1 MNQLEKNDILLRV
14 PNGATSNTTGQHV
27 RLGSI
32 PGYANTEEQK
42 GLRIFQT
49 FGSSTV
55 WDFLEGPTK
64 HRWVLE

>member
-32 PGYANTEEQK
+32 PGYANAEEQTR
-42 GLRIFQT
+42 LRIFHHLDLLR
-49 FGSSTV
+49 FGLS
-55 WDFLEGPTK
+55 
-64 HRWVLE
+64 